1 MRYSVSMSLPS
12 AGSVQVN
19 RVMDIALTSGSL
31 QSVTVVS
38 VTVMR
43 KEQDAMGNQREKVV
57 VSRARPFL
65 ICRLCPISPLPGE
78 NPAVLCQRVEGI
90 WETCCSLYWEC
101 QPSALFLIPTI
112 RDTWC
117 HKILSFLVLCCIS

>member
-1 MRYSVSMSLPS
+1 MRYSVSVSLPS
-12 AGSVQVN
+12 ADSVQVD
-19 RVMDIALTSGSL
+19 RVMDTALTSGSL
-31 QSVTVVS
+31 QSATVVS
-38 VTVMR
+38 DTVMG
-43 KEQDAMGNQREKVV
+43 KEQGAMGKQGEKAIM
-57 VSRARPFL
+57 SRARPFL

-90 WETCCSLYWEC
+90 WETCSSLYWEC

-117 HKILSFLVLCCIS
+117 HKILRFLVLCCIS